1 MKDKFVDILGFKV
14 FSGSFNE
21 ALKEI
26 DNYDK
31 VNIISANPEI
41 LYSGFNNEL
50 LYENFKLESSFII
63 PDGVGTIVASKIIKN
78 PIKEKIAGVDF
89 MQAII
94 AKCQEEN
101 KPIYLLGATDE
112 VLQGCLSKIKEKYP
126 KINIAGHRN
135 GFFRKEDEENI
146 VQEIIQCK
154 PYAVFIAMGC
164 PKQEK
169 FIIDYMDSITAKIFM
184 GVGGS
189 FDVIS
194 GNVNRAPKWMIKL
207 GLEWLYR
214 IIKNPSRIKR
224 LSSIPK
230 FLYIVL
236 KNRKNN

>member
-31 VNIISANPEI
+31 VNIISANPEV

-50 LYENFKLESSFII
+50 LYENFKSENSFII
-63 PDGVGTIVASKIIKN
+63 PDGVGTIVASKLIKD
-78 PIKEKIAGVDF
+78 PVKEKIAGVDF

-94 AKCQEEN
+94 GKCEEEN
-101 KPIYLLGATDE
+101 KSIYLLGATEE

-126 KINIAGHRN
+126 RINISGYRN
-135 GFFRKEDEENI
+135 GFFREEDEKHI
-146 VQEIIQCK
+146 VQNIIQSK
-154 PYAVFIAMGC
+154 PYAIFIAMGC

-169 FIIDYMDSITAKIFM
+169 FIIDYMDFIPCKIFM

-194 GNVNRAPKWMIKL
+194 GNVNRAPRWMIKL

-214 IIKNPSRIKR
+214 IIKDPVRIRR

-230 FLYIVL
+230 FLWLVF
-236 KNRKNN
+236 KNR

>member
-31 VNIISANPEI
+31 VNIISANPEV

-50 LYENFKLESSFII
+50 LYENFKSENSFII
-63 PDGVGTIVASKIIKN
+63 PDGVGTIVASKLIKN
-78 PIKEKIAGVDF
+78 PVKEKIAGVDF

-94 AKCQEEN
+94 GKCEEEN
-101 KPIYLLGATDE
+101 RSIYLLGATEE

-126 KINIAGHRN
+126 KINISGYRN
-135 GFFRKEDEENI
+135 GFFREEDEKNI
-146 VQEIIQCK
+146 VQDIIQSK

-169 FIIDYMDSITAKIFM
+169 FIIDYMDFIPSKIFM

-194 GNVNRAPKWMIKL
+194 GNVNRAPRWMIKL

-214 IIKNPSRIKR
+214 IIKDPVRIRR

-230 FLYIVL
+230 FLWLVF
-236 KNRKNN
+236 KNR